1 MTSIERLFQLLWPAP
16 GRALGASLPQWR
28 PLLANLLAH
37 LALKGLQRRQG
48 EDGKWNAPK
57 CLAAMVLA

>member
-1 MTSIERLFQLLWPAP
+1 MNREALSAALACLWQSSGSFPAP
-16 GRALGASLPQWR
+16 VAPPIG
-28 PLLANLLAH
+28 NLLAH

-57 CLAAMVLA
+57 WLAAMVLA

>member
-1 MTSIERLFQLLWPAP
+1 MNREALSAALARPWQSSGSFPAP
-16 GRALGASLPQWR
+16 VAS
-28 PLLANLLAH
+28 PLVLLAH

-48 EDGKWNAPK
+48 EGGKWNAPK

>member
-1 MTSIERLFQLLWPAP
+1 MNRESLSAALARPWQSSGSLPAP
-16 GRALGASLPQWR
+16 VASPVGQ
-28 PLLANLLAH
+28 LLAH

-57 CLAAMVLA
+57 FLAAMVLA

>member
-1 MTSIERLFQLLWPAP
+1 MNREALSAALARLWQSSGSFPAP
-16 GRALGASLPQWR
+16 VASPIGH
-28 PLLANLLAH
+28 LLAH

-57 CLAAMVLA
+57 WLAAMVLA

>member
-1 MTSIERLFQLLWPAP
+1 
-16 GRALGASLPQWR
+16 
-28 PLLANLLAH
+28 LAQ

-57 CLAAMVLA
+57 WLAAMVLA